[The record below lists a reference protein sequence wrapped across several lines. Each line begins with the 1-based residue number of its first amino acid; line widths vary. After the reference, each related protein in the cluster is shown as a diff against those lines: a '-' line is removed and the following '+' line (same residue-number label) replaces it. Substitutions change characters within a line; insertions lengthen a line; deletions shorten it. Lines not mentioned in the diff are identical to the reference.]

1 MTISGSNFGTAQ
13 GGGNVWLGSTYGVVV
28 NWTNTHI
35 VATVAAISTSGTAQV
50 QQGGILSN
58 SVAFNVNVAAVLNV
72 SPASG
77 VPGTQVTIFG
87 SGFGATQGSGQ
98 VWLGTANGVAQS
110 WSDTQVI
117 AVVATGS
124 TSGNAQVLQG
134 SVWRNAVPFTVN
146 SLNVTNVTPTSGGP
160 GTSVTITGTGFG
172 SSQGGSRD
180 TSVPLV
186 GFPENTKLCARS
198 RVDSEGEC
206 IRVLPAGQI
215 ARGASDSSRNKDSL
229 ALWRIKDKDRHGAG
243 RAAMSTAE
251 IATAS

>member
-1 MTISGSNFGTAQ
+1 VARQHLWRSRQ
-13 GGGNVWLGSTYGVVV
+13 L
-28 NWTNTHI
+28 TNTQI

-58 SVAFNVNVAAVLNV
+58 SVAFNVNVEALLNV

-77 VPGTQVTIFG
+77 VPGTQVTISG

-186 GFPENTKLCARS
+186 GFPET
-198 RVDSEGEC
+198 
-206 IRVLPAGQI
+206 Q
-215 ARGASDSSRNKDSL
+215 
-229 ALWRIKDKDRHGAG
+229 AL
-243 RAAMSTAE
+243 RAITC
-251 IATAS
+251 